1 MSFSVKIENLLTHD
15 QKSSISSGL
24 LLLPNKN
31 HTVCLHAGLK
41 AETIPV
47 SGGAFFSMMKNETN
61 RHTFGSA
68 FAGKSGSNKVGIS
81 SVANTC
87 AGGRHSSVDTVPT
100 FCPLARATSSV

>member
-1 MSFSVKIENLLTHD
+1 MT
-15 QKSSISSGL
+15 
-24 LLLPNKN
+24 
-31 HTVCLHAGLK
+31 
-41 AETIPV
+41 
-47 SGGAFFSMMKNETN
+47 NEAN

-100 FCPLARATSSV
+100 FCPLTRATSSV